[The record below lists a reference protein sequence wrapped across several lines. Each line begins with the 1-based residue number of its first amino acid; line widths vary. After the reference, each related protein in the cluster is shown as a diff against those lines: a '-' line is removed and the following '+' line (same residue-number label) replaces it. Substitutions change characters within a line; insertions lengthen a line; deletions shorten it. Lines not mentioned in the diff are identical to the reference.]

1 MRQIMLPMAFLGGF
15 LTAVIIAIKKISILN
30 MLLISG
36 VLMLNL
42 AFMFG
47 KIMVSKALW
56 LHQGK
61 FQSQQQHHH
70 DHWQHSLGSHL
81 SSYGSSFLDRAD
93 DLPYAQQP
101 AFTSQFSGQNYNQL
115 PSYFTSPQQYPTTFG
130 NQPLALQP
138 QSILP
143 VYNRLQKQFVSND
156 LQQPKSSMSPAEMD
170 KLLTDTLARIS
181 NSRLSSPLVRQKRK
195 SSVPEYS
202 SRRYINLLRPFS

>member
-1 MRQIMLPMAFLGGF
+1 MMRQLLLPIAFLGGF

-56 LHQGK
+56 FHHDK
-61 FQSQQQHHH
+61 FQSHPHHHH
-70 DHWQHSLGSHL
+70 DHWQHSISPHYN
-81 SSYGSSFLDRAD
+81 SYGSSILERAD
-93 DLPYAQQP
+93 DPSYAQQQP
-101 AFTSQFSGQNYNQL
+101 AFSFSGQNNYQT
-115 PSYFTSPQQYPTTFG
+115 PPYFVNPPQQYPTTFG

-138 QSILP
+138 QTVLP
-143 VYNRLQKQFVSND
+143 VNYNRLQKQLIASA
-156 LQQPKSSMSPAEMD
+156 PSSSYSPAEMD

-181 NSRLSSPLVRQKRK
+181 SDKSKSPLTRFKRK
-195 SSVPEYS
+195 TSAEISN
-202 SRRYINLLRPFS
+202 RRYINLLRPFR